1 MRAKILIVGGGV
13 MGTAIAAEAARRT
26 DPLQEPVVLFE
37 RAHLGSGTSGRS
49 GAILRQFYSDR
60 EVARM
65 ARDSLK
71 AYATFEART
80 GRSIGF
86 HRTGVLTI
94 AGADQPEGQAKMRA
108 NVAMMHELGIDV
120 RLVEA
125 DEMRALVPGLVASE
139 GSLGAWESG
148 GGFVDPQRTVDAFG
162 ALARSYGAIT
172 RVGSPVSEIL
182 VRNGRAVGAETAE
195 GTCEAETVM
204 LVTGPWTGSV
214 LQRLGVVV
222 PLRVL
227 RPENHFLATPAHTNP
242 TAGPEAGERPPL
254 EGGMRSLRGESV
266 RASSGAAGFEGER
279 LVAFVADMT
288 GGSRTAPHP
297 VLIDLEHGFYCRCEP
312 ETGRTRVGHVDYDH
326 DAVLERPED
335 LAEKV
340 SDTTRRWSRSALAS
354 RIPEYADRPDA
365 GSIAC
370 WYTLTPDAQAMIGPV
385 PGIENLYVVSG
396 FSGHG
401 FKLAPSVGE
410 GVAQMIFGEPVT
422 AFDPEFFS
430 PTRFQAEAAWSGRF
444 GL

>member
-71 AYATFEART
+71 AYASFEART

-94 AGADQPEGQAKMRA
+94 AGADQPEWQEKMRA
-108 NVAMMHELGIDV
+108 NVAMMRELGIDV

-125 DEMRALVPGLVASE
+125 GEMRALVPGLVASE
-139 GSLGAWESG
+139 GSLGAWESD
-148 GGFVDPQRTVDAFG
+148 GGFVDPQRTVDVFG

-172 RVGSPVSEIL
+172 RVGSPVTEIL

-195 GTCEAETVM
+195 GTCKAETVI
-204 LVTGPWTGSV
+204 LVAGPWTGG
-214 LQRLGVVV
+214 LLAKLGVEI

-227 RPENHFLATPAHTNP
+227 RPENHFLATPAQRNP
-242 TAGPEAGERPPL
+242 TAGGEPERASL
-254 EGGMRSLRGESV
+254 ESGARSLLIESV
-266 RASSGAAGFEGER
+266 RAPLGAASSEAER
-279 LVAFVADMT
+279 SAAFVADAL
-288 GGSRTAPHP
+288 GGPRTAPLP

-312 ETGRTRVGHVDYDH
+312 ETGRTRVGHVDYNH

-335 LAEKV
+335 LAEDV
-340 SDTTRRWSRSALAS
+340 SDATRRWSRSALAS

-370 WYTLTPDAQAMIGPV
+370 WYTLTPDAQAVIGPV
-385 PGIENLYVVSG
+385 PGIEDLHVVSG

-410 GVAQMIFGEPVT
+410 GVAQMFFGEPVT
-422 AFDPEFFS
+422 AFDPRFFS
-430 PTRFQAEAAWSGRF
+430 PTRFQPEAAWNGRF